1 MRVVAAIAFAF
12 ASLTL
17 SALPAFAAGGL
28 YGNLN
33 GTIVDAATKAPISG
47 AEIVARSPSGSH
59 TARTDAKGFFI
70 ILGLQVDSYT
80 VTVTAAGH
88 ESVSI
93 PGVTVFGDETDGI
106 GTVALRTELKT
117 IAKVSSRSVSSV
129 FQPTQTTDSYTVN
142 QQQMLQTT
150 GKAVSTDENAVL
162 LAVPGVTLT
171 NNNSSIGS
179 TVTIRGGAAAEVGY
193 QYDGVPF
200 KEPFEGD
207 NGSSGLVNGIGSVQV
222 VEGAG
227 DATQG
232 GVGSGVINLIPE
244 RGSGPGSGLLDLEM
258 GGPNFDHQA
267 GFSYGFSTPN
277 DRVSE
282 YIAYTGDR
290 LVPYNGYNFTPL
302 NQYGNELES
311 NYVTDDQFLNNFF
324 YKFGK
329 NLNQQVQVLYSNIQQ
344 QGYQT
349 TTGAGGIYNPVTNPD
364 AFVYYPFD
372 QLTQAQWSQG
382 LGYTPSQYARLV
394 GLGPGVPAQNVAI
407 TTPQQNFSNQTR
419 FLKLEYDNNL
429 SPTTYLAL
437 RYYNWEELEYFDD
450 QASLPA
456 WGTNAS
462 VSDWIVG
469 GGPTVGMN
477 LDLVHQ
483 FGSQLTVTL
492 NGQYNV
498 LHPIQD
504 DYEPQDQL
512 EAIITGTGLNNQ
524 PVAKDWLP
532 GGYLCGGNSTHTDYF
547 NCAAPGSVSDTRIP
561 SWGINYN
568 KSYFQNWGTGIRF
581 QYDPSDRVKL
591 DIGIREEGQNQ
602 HWFGQLGNYGQGVPP
617 TGIGPNGKPTPTY
630 GPFDVTA
637 SQWNLLNPTAL
648 QPRGSI
654 SWQLGGNNALRF
666 AYGRSAVFWNAL
678 TAGTPFYLYG
688 LQPYLNIPAKPG
700 STCGWTASAIFP
712 CKTFAQQLYWMGDNE
727 EAPDVN
733 TGLPAV
739 YDNYD
744 LSFNHLFKGG
754 WGMRVTP
761 FFKEGTDLPA
771 NYLLNPVLGIFV
783 TSNQGFNKTSGVEFG
798 LTTPQPKLG
807 LSGFFTATYQ
817 NVLSTTPPFTTGETT
832 VPLENLAT
840 LSLGDLYRAGYVSPF
855 SIRIGGLDNMKN
867 GLTIS
872 PQLEYNVGY
881 PYSVGNVIAACVQPT
896 ATGCAKYENVV
907 QVDFGQG
914 ITGGQTSLVG
924 DNPGSSVST
933 NYADPSDP
941 GTSVA
946 PNIAATRGTPATAAN
961 GGELSH
967 PNLMADLSVEWKVH
981 ESTFGVQVSNLFGN
995 AWVNSVPAINPWY
1008 QPVATG
1014 VSGPQTG
1021 YNSCVSQ
1028 TGTARGCFPTVP
1040 RDSYAFSNG
1049 AYLLSNGN
1057 FTSGPSFGPIQPF
1070 NILLYYQRAI

>member
-1 MRVVAAIAFAF
+1 MRIAVAVFAL
-12 ASLTL
+12 LTI
-17 SALPAFAAGGL
+17 SIVPALAAGGL

-33 GTIVDAATKAPISG
+33 GTILDAATKAPIAG
-47 AEIVARSPSGSH
+47 AAIVARSPSGTH
-59 TARTDAKGFFI
+59 EARTDAKGFFI
-70 ILGLQVDSYT
+70 ILGMAVDSYS
-80 VTVTAAGH
+80 VSVTAPGH
-88 ESVSI
+88 ESASI
-93 PGVTVFGDETDGI
+93 AGVTVFGDQTVSI
-106 GTVALRTELKT
+106 GTVALRPQLKT
-117 IAKVSSRSVSSV
+117 IAKVASRSVSSV
-129 FQPTQTTDSYTVN
+129 YQPAQTTDSYTVN
-142 QQQMLQTT
+142 QQQMIQTT
-150 GKAVSTDENAVL
+150 GKLVSTDENAVL

-171 NNNSSIGS
+171 NNNSAIGS

-207 NGSSGLVNGIGSVQV
+207 NASSGLVNGIGSVQV

-258 GGPNFDHQA
+258 GGPNFSHQA

-282 YIAYTGDR
+282 YLSFTGQR
-290 LVPYNGYNFTPL
+290 YVPYYGYSFTPL
-302 NQYGNELES
+302 DQFGNELES
-311 NYVTDDQFLNNFF
+311 NYVTEDQFVNNFF

-329 NLNQQVQVLYSNIQQ
+329 GLNQQLQVLYSNIQQ

-349 TTGAGGIYNPVTNPD
+349 TTGPGGVYNPVTNPN
-364 AFVYYPFD
+364 ALVYYPYD
-372 QLTQAQWSQG
+372 VLTQQQWFG
-382 LGYTPSQYARLV
+382 PAGYTAKQYAKLI
-394 GLGPGVPAQNVAI
+394 GLGPGVPTSNVAI

-419 FLKLEYDNNL
+419 FLKFEYDNHL

-450 QASLPA
+450 QASLTA
-456 WGTNAS
+456 WNSGAS
-462 VSDWIVG
+462 YSDWIAG

-477 LDLVHQ
+477 LDLVQQ
-483 FGSQLTVTL
+483 FGSRLTVTL

-504 DYEPQDQL
+504 DYEPQDQIFAL
-512 EAIITGTGLNNQ
+512 AYGTGLANQ
-524 PVAKDWLP
+524 PVPSDWLP
-532 GGYLCGGNSTHTDYF
+532 GGYLCGNNPKHVDYF
-547 NCAAPGSVSDTRIP
+547 DCAAPGSVSDTRIP

-568 KSYFQNWGTGIRF
+568 KSFFQNWGSGVRF
-581 QYDPSDRVKL
+581 QYDPTDRLKL
-591 DIGIREEGQNQ
+591 DVGIRLEGQNQ
-602 HWFGQLGNYGQGVPP
+602 HWIGQLDSYGQGPP
-617 TGIGPNGKPTPTY
+617 PMGIGPNGSPTPTY
-630 GPFDVTA
+630 GPFNVTA
-637 SQWNLLNPTAL
+637 SQWNLLDPTSL

-654 SWQLGGNNALRF
+654 SWQLGGSNSLRF
-666 AYGRSAVFWNAL
+666 AYGRSTVFWNAL

-712 CKTFAQQLYWMGDNE
+712 CKTFAQQLYWQGDNE

-733 TGLPAV
+733 TGLPAE
-739 YDNYD
+739 YSNYD
-744 LSFNHLFKGG
+744 FSFNHLFKGG

-761 FFKEGTDLPA
+761 FFKEGSNLPA

-798 LTTPQPKLG
+798 VTTPQPKVG
-807 LSGFFTATYQ
+807 VSGFFTATYQ

-855 SIRIGGLDNMKN
+855 SIRIGGLDTMRN
-867 GLTIS
+867 GLSIS
-872 PQLEYNVGY
+872 PQLEYNIGY
-881 PYSVGNVIAACVQPT
+881 PYSVGNIIAACVEET
-896 ATGCAKYENVV
+896 ATGCAKYQNVI
-907 QVDFGQG
+907 QVNFGQG
-914 ITGGQTSLVG
+914 ITGGETSLVG

-933 NYADPSDP
+933 SYADPSDP
-941 GTSVA
+941 GTSLR
-946 PNIAATRGTPATAAN
+946 PNVDATRGTPATAAN

-967 PNLMADLSVEWKVH
+967 PNLMANLSVEWKVQAN
-981 ESTFGVQVSNLFGN
+981 TFGVQLSNLFGN
-995 AWVNSVPAINPWY
+995 AWINAVPAINPWY
-1008 QPVATG
+1008 QPVANG

-1028 TGTARGCFPTVP
+1028 VGTARGCYPFVA
-1040 RDSYAFSNG
+1040 RDSYAFTNG

-1057 FTSGPSFGPIQPF
+1057 FTSGPSFGPIEPF
-1070 NILLYYQRAI
+1070 TILLYYQHAI